1 MFKNYFKTAWRNL
14 SRNSN
19 YTMINIAGLAIG
31 IAVCVMIFII
41 IQFHSGFDNFHND
54 EDRIYRVLTEYHHSD
69 SKDVFNGKG
78 VPFGFPNALKTS
90 FPEVQNVA
98 PVLADHDDQIVVLNS
113 DNKTDKKFKENK
125 GFFYTEPTFFKIFNY
140 PLLAGSYETLKDPNN
155 VLLSKEAAE
164 KYFGDWHNAIGETFK
179 INNTDVVKV
188 SGILATIPANTQF
201 QIKAVVA
208 FGTGSTKA
216 MARSTDYDG
225 TSGDFGC
232 FITLKSGAFASSLAN
247 QLKTYSKK
255 VKSANNNDVEIIQ
268 PYRNIHYDVH
278 AGDFSDQTISHKMIN
293 ILWLIAAFILLIAC
307 VNFINLSTA
316 QAVNRS
322 KEVGVRK
329 VLGSNNRQLQLQF
342 IAETFLIVFSSVLL
356 SLVIT
361 GITLPFVGNILQL
374 PLSIGLDNALSLATF
389 LAITCVVVTL
399 LAGFYPSIV
408 LSRFNPI
415 TALKNKL
422 AATSNKG
429 ISLRRGL
436 VVFQFIIAQIL
447 IIGTLVIV
455 KQMNF
460 FTNQPL
466 GFDKDAI
473 VNIPVP
479 TDSLDNTKLGYVK
492 QQLTSVNGIQRVSF
506 SSNTPVEDN
515 TDDWTMFSFD
525 HNPKQVDFYSIFK
538 SADNDYVP
546 TYKLPLV
553 AGRNLEPSDT
563 MREFLVNEMLV
574 KNLGITNPQKAL
586 NKEIKFSDKVKGNI
600 VGVMKDF
607 NTRSFRD
614 GLAPMLISTLRPNY
628 NQASIKLATKD
639 VIPVMQSVE
648 KIWNTTYP
656 DFVFEYQFLDNKIS
670 GFYKQENQL
679 AYLYKIFAAI
689 AIFLSCLG
697 LYGLA
702 SFMAVQRI
710 KEVGI
715 RKALGASASSIV
727 YLFSKEFVL
736 LIAISFA
743 IAVPVAWYFMNKWL
757 QNFAFKIDLSWWIFI
772 VGGIAS
778 IIIALISVSFQAIK
792 AAMANPVKS
801 LRTE

>member
-41 IQFHSGFDNFHND
+41 IQFHSGFDNFHKG

-98 PVLADHDDQIVVLNS
+98 PVLADHDDQIVVLNN

-164 KYFGDWHNAIGETFK
+164 KYFGDWHNAIGKTFK

-232 FITLKSGAFASSLAN
+232 FITLKPGASASSLAN

>member
-41 IQFHSGFDNFHND
+41 IQFHSGFDNFHNG

-98 PVLADHDDQIVVLNS
+98 PVLADHDDQIVVLNN

-164 KYFGDWHNAIGETFK
+164 KYFGDWHNAIGKTFK

-232 FITLKSGAFASSLAN
+232 FITLKPGASASSLAN

>member
-41 IQFHSGFDNFHND
+41 IQFHSGFDNFHNG

-98 PVLADHDDQIVVLNS
+98 LVLADYDDQIVVLNS
-113 DNKTDKKFKENK
+113 DNKTGKKFKENK
-125 GFFYTEPTFFKIFNY
+125 GFFYMEPTFFKIFNF

-155 VLLSKEAAE
+155 VLLSKETAE
-164 KYFGDWHNAIGETFK
+164 KYFGDWHNATGKTFK

-216 MARSTDYDG
+216 IARSTDNDG

-232 FITLKSGAFASSLAN
+232 FITLKPGASASSLAN

-356 SLVIT
+356 SLAIT

-374 PLSIGLDNALSLATF
+374 PLNIGLDNALSLAAF

-415 TALKNKL
+415 TALKSKL

-436 VVFQFIIAQIL
+436 VIFQFIIAQIL

-479 TDSLDNTKLGYVK
+479 TDSLDNTKLDYVK
-492 QQLTSVNGIQRVSF
+492 QQLTSINGIQRVSF

-515 TDDWTMFSFD
+515 TDNWGMFSFD

-538 SADNDYVP
+538 FADNDYVP

-563 MREFLVNEMLV
+563 MREFLVNEMMV
-574 KNLGITNPQKAL
+574 KNLGIINPQKAL

-656 DFVFEYQFLDNKIS
+656 DFVFEYQFLGDKIA

-715 RKALGASASSIV
+715 RKALGASAASIV

-792 AAMANPVKS
+792 AAIANPVKS

>member
-164 KYFGDWHNAIGETFK
+164 KYFGDWHNAIGKTFK

>member
-41 IQFHSGFDNFHND
+41 IQFHSGFDNFHKG

-98 PVLADHDDQIVVLNS
+98 PVLADHDDQIVVLNN

-164 KYFGDWHNAIGETFK
+164 KYFGDWHNAIGKTFK

-232 FITLKSGAFASSLAN
+232 FITLKPGASASSLAN

-447 IIGTLVIV
+447 IIGTLIIV